1 MVARHGGRT
10 EAPSTR
16 DQFHA
21 LQGVVA
27 GLTADVAQLRA
38 FIGEQA
44 ARLERLD
51 GAERWI
57 YEAVKVLQREG
68 GSRLADL
75 GILREQ
81 VTAIATSTNSSAGG
95 LQDVELQEIKHV
107 VLSAV
112 ETGADQQMRL
122 YEAAFAAGHTAGFA
136 ARVLVDGVDDLQVPD
151 MSTQAGPVSVSPPD
165 AAGDE
170 G

>member
-1 MVARHGGRT
+1 
-10 EAPSTR
+10 
-16 DQFHA
+16 
-21 LQGVVA
+21 VVA
-27 GLTADVAQLRA
+27 GLTADVAQLRS

-81 VTAIATSTNSSAGG
+81 VTAIATSTSSAGG
-95 LQDVELQEIKHV
+95 LQDAELQEIKHV

-151 MSTQAGPVSVSPPD
+151 MSTQDGPVSVSPPD
-165 AAGDE
+165 TAGDA